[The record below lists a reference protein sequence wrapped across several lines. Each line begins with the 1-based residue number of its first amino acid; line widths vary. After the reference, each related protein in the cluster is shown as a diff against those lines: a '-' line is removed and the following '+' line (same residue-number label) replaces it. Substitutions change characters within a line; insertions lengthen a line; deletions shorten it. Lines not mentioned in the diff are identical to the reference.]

1 MFSGPGLVLVVH
13 QRLVH
18 QVSAF
23 EILTT
28 STYHATTTTTTRR
41 PMSPRP
47 ENSEESTTWPAG
59 SVAPRPLGAR
69 RQDEPEEEEVTEE
82 S

>member
-28 STYHATTTTTTRR
+28 STYHATTTTRR

-47 ENSEESTTWPAG
+47 ENSEESSTWPAV

-69 RQDEPEEEEVTEE
+69 RQHEPEEEEVTEE

>member
-1 MFSGPGLVLVVH
+1 MFTGPGLVLVVH

-28 STYHATTTTTTRR
+28 STYHATTTTSRR

-69 RQDEPEEEEVTEE
+69 RHYEPEKEEVTEE